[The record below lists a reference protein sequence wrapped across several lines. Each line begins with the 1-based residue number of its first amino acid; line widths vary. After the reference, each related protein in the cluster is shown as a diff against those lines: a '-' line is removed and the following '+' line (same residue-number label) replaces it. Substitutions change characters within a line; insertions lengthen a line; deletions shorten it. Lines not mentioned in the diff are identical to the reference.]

1 MPAAAAASAAAGRGG
16 VKRESAEVLAAGVS
30 FDTALLR
37 LFRTR
42 GHQPALETA
51 VRRFSQLGEHG
62 FLWYSV
68 SAVGAAASP
77 EHRRTFGRAAAL
89 VFGSFVA
96 NQAVKFVARRP
107 RPDLPGL
114 PPLVHT
120 MSNRSYPSAHAT
132 TSAAAAMGLSGVLP
146 AGPVWGV
153 AALLALSRLYLG
165 VHYPS
170 DTVAGFALGVA
181 VAELAP

>member
-1 MPAAAAASAAAGRGG
+1 
-16 VKRESAEVLAAGVS
+16 VS
-30 FDTALLR
+30 LDTRLLR
-37 LFRTR
+37 QFRTR
-42 GHQPALETA
+42 GHSPGVETF

-62 FLWYSV
+62 ILWYSV
-68 SAVGAAASP
+68 SAVGAVACPRQRA
-77 EHRRTFGRAAAL
+77 TFGRAAAL
-89 VFGSFVA
+89 VFGSFLV
-96 NQAVKFVARRP
+96 NQAVKFIVRRP
-107 RPDLPGL
+107 RPDLPDL

-132 TSAAAAMGLSGVLP
+132 TSAAAAVGLSRVLP
-146 AGPVWGV
+146 AGPVCGT

-170 DTVAGFALGVA
+170 DTVAGLALGVA

>member
-1 MPAAAAASAAAGRGG
+1 
-16 VKRESAEVLAAGVS
+16 VS
-30 FDTALLR
+30 LDTALLR
-37 LFRTR
+37 QFRTR

-62 FLWYSV
+62 ILWYSV
-68 SAVGAAASP
+68 SAIGAAVSP
-77 EHRRTFGRAAAL
+77 KDRRAFGRAAAL
-89 VFGSFVA
+89 VLGSFVA
-96 NQAVKFVARRP
+96 NQAVKFIARRP
-107 RPDLPGL
+107 RPDLPDL

-132 TSAAAAMGLSGVLP
+132 TSAAAAVALSRVLP
-146 AGPVWGV
+146 RTPLYAV
-153 AALLALSRLYLG
+153 AAALALSRLYLG

-170 DTVAGFALGVA
+170 DTLAGAALGVA